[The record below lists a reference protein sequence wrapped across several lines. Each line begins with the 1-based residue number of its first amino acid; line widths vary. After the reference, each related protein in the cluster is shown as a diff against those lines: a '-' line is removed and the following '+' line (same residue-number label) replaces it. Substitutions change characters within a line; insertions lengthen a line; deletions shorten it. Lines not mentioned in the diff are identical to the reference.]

1 MRTKVA
7 AFSRLEFLCNQEKSL
22 IFKKGKADRRSKHA
36 FHYFLKK
43 QIFHITVQC
52 IHTLV
57 TQNWEIPLYI
67 HLRMVSQDPTERN
80 EFDSILLP
88 KNIKRILEN
97 FGQNGYTLVDTFLK
111 VCIEQEIWKKIS
123 LSLAMFL
130 SFFSRLRE
138 KPEKNI
144 FTKIMILDLKSCCDL
159 IGIHV
164 LKIKQTN

>member
-1 MRTKVA
+1 MVWSPKTKA
-7 AFSRLEFLCNQEKSL
+7 
-22 IFKKGKADRRSKHA
+22 
-36 FHYFLKK
+36 K
-43 QIFHITVQC
+43 QNLMNDFIWRKNTFTVQC

-57 TQNWEIPLYI
+57 NQYWEIPLYI

-88 KNIKRILEN
+88 QNIKRIWEN

-123 LSLAMFL
+123 LSLAMIL
-130 SFFSRLRE
+130 SFFSWLRE

-159 IGIHV
+159 IERHV
-164 LKIKQTN
+164 HVFSK

>member
-1 MRTKVA
+1 
-7 AFSRLEFLCNQEKSL
+7 
-22 IFKKGKADRRSKHA
+22 
-36 FHYFLKK
+36 
-43 QIFHITVQC
+43 
-52 IHTLV
+52 
-57 TQNWEIPLYI
+57 
-67 HLRMVSQDPTERN
+67 MVSQDPTERN

-111 VCIEQEIWKKIS
+111 VCIEQETWKKIS
-123 LSLAMFL
+123 QAMFL